1 MCQIVPGISESDE
14 TICSDCKILDKIL
27 NTNQVDL
34 QTSSQ
39 IMPSLRMLAVAPQET
54 KWFFS
59 VNAEKDDKTG
69 NYSTL
74 RIATLH
80 WNRRS

>member
-54 KWFFS
+54 K
-59 VNAEKDDKTG
+59 
-69 NYSTL
+69 
-74 RIATLH
+74 
-80 WNRRS
+80 